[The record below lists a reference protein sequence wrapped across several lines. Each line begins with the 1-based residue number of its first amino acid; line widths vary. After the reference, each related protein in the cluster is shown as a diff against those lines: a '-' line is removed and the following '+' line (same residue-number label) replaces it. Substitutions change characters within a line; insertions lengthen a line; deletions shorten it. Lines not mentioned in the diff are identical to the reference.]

1 MKNRSFGLIIALG
14 IALWCS
20 AAEQPKTHS
29 PIYTAYLVGHAHID
43 LSWMWRW
50 EETVRDIAVYTFRGT
65 LEMMDKTKGLT
76 FAQSQAA
83 LYDAIERNNPNL
95 FAAIRAKVKAGT
107 WIPVGGMWTEP
118 DLNMPDGEALVRQLL
133 YGQRYFREKLGV
145 TTKVGWCP
153 DSFGHNAQLPQIL
166 KKAGIDYYVF
176 ERCAPDKMPLF
187 WWEGLDGSRVLAYA
201 PPGWY
206 DLSLRDGLD
215 QPVTDAA
222 RNSPVKDFMLL
233 YGEGDHG
240 GGPRAADIEAYE
252 QHKKAPGLLRWEF
265 STPEKYFR
273 RITGLGIDFPVV
285 KGELNFV
292 FPGCYTTQAE
302 TKKNN
307 RRAESLLLTA
317 EKFSSAAVFG
327 RFRDYY
333 PELDLDEAW
342 KIVLRNQFHDILC
355 GSSIGP
361 VYDETAAYYG
371 EAFDRG
377 RRALDFSLE
386 TIADAVDTRG
396 EGWPI
401 IVFNPLFWERTG
413 EVDVELALPADT
425 TGPGLTIKDPQGRI
439 VPCEV
444 LARTTKEGRSI
455 LRVLFIAESV
465 PSFGYKVF
473 HALAVPAEPELKSPL
488 AVSEDLLEN
497 EFLRVSLDP
506 KTGWMRSIL
515 DKRSGREMLAS
526 PGNVLEAIV
535 DEPKSMSAWRL
546 GLKERLARIG
556 ESGNRLEVIDR
567 GPVRVAVRI
576 SSAFRNSRFV
586 QDIILYRG
594 IPRIDVRLTA
604 DWQERR
610 IMIKAAFPAAAGNR
624 QAFFEVPFGAVAR
637 PTDGTEVPALRWIDL
652 TDESGQFGLSLL
664 NDCKYG
670 FDVKDN
676 ILRLSVIHGATAPD
690 PEADRGRQE
699 MIYSLYPHSGS
710 WQEAGTVRRGYELNT
725 PFEARV
731 AMIHGGDWPPSAS
744 FIRSDAEG
752 VIISALKKE
761 SGYFNRG
768 FILRAYEVF
777 GKGAIVSLDI
787 AWPVRAA
794 EADLLDYSVD
804 KLPLT
809 GDKVVL
815 TLKPYEIKTIKV
827 FHKPKDQS

>member
-1 MKNRSFGLIIALG
+1 MKNKSLGLIIALS
-14 IALWCS
+14 IALWGS
-20 AAEQPKTHS
+20 AAEQPKTHF
-29 PIYTAYLVGHAHID
+29 PTYTAHLVGHAHID

-65 LEMMDKTKGLT
+65 LEMMDKVKGLT

-83 LYDAIERNNPNL
+83 LYDAIERNNPDL
-95 FAAIRAKVKAGT
+95 FAAIRAKVKAGA

-145 TTKVGWCP
+145 PTKVGWCP

-252 QHKKAPGLLRWEF
+252 QHAKAPGLLRWEF

-361 VYDETAAYYG
+361 VYDETAASYG
-371 EAFDRG
+371 EAFERG

-386 TIADAVDTRG
+386 TIIDGVDTRG

-413 EVDVELALPADT
+413 EVDVELALPADAG
-425 TGPGLTIKDPQGRI
+425 GPGLTIKDPQGRI
-439 VPCEV
+439 VPCQV
-444 LARTTKEGRSI
+444 LARTTKEGRSV
-455 LRVLFIAESV
+455 LRVLFVAESV

-473 HALAVPAEPELKSPL
+473 HALAVASEPELKSPL

-497 EFLRVSLDP
+497 EFFKVSLDP

-604 DWQERR
+604 DWQERK
-610 IMIKAAFPAAAGNR
+610 IMIKAAFPVAAGNR

-676 ILRLSVIHGATAPD
+676 TLRLSVIHGATAPD

-699 MIYSLYPHSGS
+699 MLYSLYPHSGS

-731 AMIHGGDWPPSAS
+731 AMIHGGDWSPSAS

-777 GKGAIVSLDI
+777 GKGATVSLDI

-794 EADLLDYSVD
+794 ESDLLDYSVE

-815 TLKPYEIKTIKV
+815 TLKPYEIKTIKI
-827 FHKPKDQS
+827 FHKLKDQS